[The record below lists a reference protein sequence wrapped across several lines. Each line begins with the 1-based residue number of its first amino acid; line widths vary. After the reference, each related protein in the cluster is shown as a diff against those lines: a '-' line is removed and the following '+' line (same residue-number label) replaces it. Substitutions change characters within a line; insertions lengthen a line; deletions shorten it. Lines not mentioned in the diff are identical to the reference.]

1 MSKTIYRLDPTG
13 EDAMA
18 KVRDQGFELPDSPTS
33 QPTLPSDLDEL
44 DTKDLMEE
52 FLLFTAWADYAS
64 AQVGLAVIAER
75 SAELDLE
82 FHISLHYESVP
93 SRKSVTLAKAE
104 TLQNPD
110 VYEAR
115 KKVEEAYAYRR
126 VVADLAARYERDAAV
141 LSRELT
147 RRTSEFSP
155 KATRRDRWEA

>member
-64 AQVGLAVIAER
+64 AQVGLAVIATTG
-75 SAELDLE
+75 
-82 FHISLHYESVP
+82 V
-93 SRKSVTLAKAE
+93 
-104 TLQNPD
+104 
-110 VYEAR
+110 
-115 KKVEEAYAYRR
+115 
-126 VVADLAARYERDAAV
+126 
-141 LSRELT
+141 RELPASAS
-147 RRTSEFSP
+147 RSS
-155 KATRRDRWEA
+155 DVVS